1 MDDSFSIVLKK
12 MFGFA
17 QNQVTGERKRWKK
30 KGQENENVGKRR
42 GLPGGLK

>member
-30 KGQENENVGKRR
+30 R
-42 GLPGGLK
+42 GIARWPEIN